1 MLHEV
6 ELNSLDVSNLMWDIQ
21 KTCVTNEDIEY
32 LWEIKQ
38 VWLVRNKELTE
49 RYERKRKLMKSL
61 GRTEEETKDD
71 LLFMA
76 EGFNNV
82 QRICEIGPRCK
93 EKKNNVL
100 GDTQYGIHM
109 NRHYDILTRFMV
121 FKNFQQANYL
131 VILRGMLGRV
141 KKVKPFFTG
150 EYGCIAPTPNYDCHL
165 AENAP
170 DLTSID
176 ISDAIAYNFAYMYEY
191 DEETIIPMN
200 YPSHVLPI
208 AVLRLHRTRNRL
220 DRTVLLNYTR
230 ERDLALSKNIQRL
243 KNETKPLKHLPRS
256 APHKKYVVE
265 GRRSG
270 TRLISDVPIEP
281 PSEKPP
287 GETTKK
293 LEKFR
298 RPSALSGGTGMGYM
312 FFRRPFNKMPTTWQ
326 RMFGFHSKRKG
337 KSSHSPKKRVRD
349 RSRSR
354 SQNREPEKRKR
365 SRTRSPKSSSSK
377 SREKNLFELFD
388 NSKQNQTSDS
398 SSDDEKSNNG
408 VTKQTTKCVVVDKK
422 PSISSIDTGCKKTV
436 DQKSSGNHTPTQ
448 DERQCNDVNIDVS
461 SIKEHGR
468 NTGSDPYVR
477 HDSQLSRTCLDQKRQ
492 TIQDHGST
500 KSRELSNSVTP
511 ERKPSDHGSPHVDA
525 VKVASSETRKRS
537 ASSKDN
543 ETDLTYKLVRI
554 TLDEPDAP
562 SIYHELRGIRIPS
575 GEKKTVKDPR
585 ILRAMGHVIETPVM
599 AGFGPFLR
607 RIKEEPPEDESYGEK
622 SEKRTKN
629 ILPVEFIKT
638 EPENEQTE
646 DDVEK
651 ALNELNN
658 AIKAIQNNSSVDTD
672 VVKIKKEPGE
682 TENCTDGKTRAEA
695 QSGKQT
701 DKERDRERESNT
713 DDFLPRNMGFSSY
726 LPEYN
731 DDFERTARVLTE
743 VFSEKAASP
752 TKKVHMSMSD
762 YFGSSNPNV
771 YLNSTNKGNIEGKL
785 SDINSSC
792 KPTRSVQVP
801 KENAEKK
808 ENNSGKAKELI
819 KTKSS
824 AKILESNKKEK
835 HNEKISTTSTTYS
848 KTVKQKKYDSKHSI
862 ASEKQKT
869 KKPEFD
875 SNEKLNVQR
884 NKSRSL
890 KTRSRSRSPA
900 SQPRKRPIEIKRKRS
915 RSRSLSKSD
924 RDRGRTRS
932 KSPHLKRNKQEKHF
946 SRSPSLDKSSFR
958 SRPESHHSRERRR
971 SRSVS
976 PFCSRSNSSQDSGTK
991 SSYKMTSNTSKDSK
1005 STKRSLA
1012 EEIFEREN
1020 SPGRLKYLE
1029 ERKKIDISRRFITKA
1044 KHYKEEITKLY
1055 NDHTGGNMSNPMAF
1069 SNMQMRPED
1078 NLNIYN
1084 NHRSSYVDL
1093 TMETETRF
1101 SERKQP
1107 TTNDEA
1113 VVNTTLSKAMTSL
1126 LKKIVFRDSSNQDD
1140 SAEGRMAD
1148 MVIELVKDQMS
1159 KELKSEVMPTIAS
1172 TAAQPVHPFVPYLKQ
1187 ERSVESLY
1195 TSNPWHSTMSDSAT
1209 NEVSSGL
1216 DFPDDFLEQHYHD
1229 ERADSG
1235 TNVSYSPRAPF
1246 MQRVHSGF
1254 SQPDH
1259 HSNTPHTTFR
1269 GKLLSLKTTKK
1280 TRGSSYRGRL
1290 SSSRGSFQTRG
1301 FRGSYRSRSGGHS
1314 NHRSSSYHRT
1324 FKDNSSYDKR

>member
-21 KTCVTNEDIEY
+21 QTCVTNEDIEY

-61 GRTEEETKDD
+61 GRTDEETKDD

-82 QRICEIGPRCK
+82 QKICEIGPRCK

-230 ERDLALSKNIQRL
+230 ERDLALSKKIQRL

-287 GETTKK
+287 EETTRK

-326 RMFGFHSKRKG
+326 RMFGFHSKRRP
-337 KSSHSPKKRVRD
+337 KSSPKKRVRG

-354 SQNREPEKRKR
+354 SQSREPEKRKR

-408 VTKQTTKCVVVDKK
+408 VTKQTTKCVVDKK
-422 PSISSIDTGCKKTV
+422 HSVSSIDTGCKKIV
-436 DQKSSGNHTPTQ
+436 DQRSKGNHTPTQ
-448 DERQCNDVNIDVS
+448 DERHCNDVNIGVS

-468 NTGSDPYVR
+468 NTGSGPNVR
-477 HDSQLSRTCLDQKRQ
+477 HDSQLSRMCLDQKRQ
-492 TIQDHGST
+492 TIDDHGS
-500 KSRELSNSVTP
+500 KRSREFSNSVTP
-511 ERKPSDHGSPHVDA
+511 ERKPPDHGSSHVD
-525 VKVASSETRKRS
+525 KVASSRKRS
-537 ASSKDN
+537 ASLKDKEN
-543 ETDLTYKLVRI
+543 DLTYQLVRI
-554 TLDEPDAP
+554 TLDEPDTP
-562 SIYHELRGIRIPS
+562 SIYHELRGIKIPS

-585 ILRAMGHVIETPVM
+585 ILRAMGRVIETPVM

-607 RIKEEPPEDESYGEK
+607 RIKEEPPEDESDVERL
-622 SEKRTKN
+622 EKRTKN

-658 AIKAIQNNSSVDTD
+658 AIKAIQNNTSVDTD

-682 TENCTDGKTRAEA
+682 TENCTDEKTRAET
-695 QSGKQT
+695 QSEKQT
-701 DKERDRERESNT
+701 DKEIDREQESNT

-771 YLNSTNKGNIEGKL
+771 SLNSTNEGNIEGKL

-792 KPTRSVQVP
+792 EPTRSVKVP

-808 ENNSGKAKELI
+808 ENNSGKAKELK

-824 AKILESNKKEK
+824 AKLLESNIKEK
-835 HNEKISTTSTTYS
+835 HDEKISTASTTNS
-848 KTVKQKKYDSKHSI
+848 KTVKQKKYDLKHSLT
-862 ASEKQKT
+862 SVKQKT

-875 SNEKLNVQR
+875 SNEKFTVQR
-884 NKSRSL
+884 NRSRSL

-900 SQPRKRPIEIKRKRS
+900 SQPRKRPIEVKRKRS

-932 KSPHLKRNKQEKHF
+932 KSPHFKRNKQEKHY

-958 SRPESHHSRERRR
+958 SRPESHNSRERRR

-976 PFCSRSNSSQDSGTK
+976 PFCSRSNSSQESGTK
-991 SSYKMTSNTSKDSK
+991 SNFKMTSKTSKDSK
-1005 STKRSLA
+1005 STRRSLA
-1012 EEIFEREN
+1012 DEIFEREN

-1029 ERKKIDISRRFITKA
+1029 ERKKIDLSRRLLTKA
-1044 KHYKEEITKLY
+1044 KNYKEEMTKLY

-1078 NLNIYN
+1078 NLNIYD

-1101 SERKQP
+1101 PERKQP

-1126 LKKIVFRDSSNQDD
+1126 LKKIVFRDNSNQDD

-1159 KELKSEVMPTIAS
+1159 KELKSEVMPTTAS
-1172 TAAQPVHPFVPYLKQ
+1172 IAAQSVHPFVPYLKQ

-1195 TSNPWHSTMSDSAT
+1195 TSNPWHSTMSGSAR
-1209 NEVSSGL
+1209 NEVSSRL
-1216 DFPDDFLEQHYHD
+1216 DFPDDFLDQRFYD
-1229 ERADSG
+1229 ERADSE
-1235 TNVSYSPRAPF
+1235 TSVSYPSRAPF
-1246 MQRVHSGF
+1246 IQRVNSGF
-1254 SQPDH
+1254 SLPDH
-1259 HSNTPHTTFR
+1259 HDNNSPHTAFR
-1269 GKLLSLKTTKK
+1269 GKLLSLKTMKK

-1314 NHRSSSYHRT
+1314 SHQTSSYHRT
-1324 FKDNSSYDKR
+1324 FKDKSSYDKR

>member
-38 VWLVRNKELTE
+38 VWLVRNKELQE

-61 GRTEEETKDD
+61 GRTDEETKDD

-100 GDTQYGIHM
+100 GDTQFGIHM

-287 GETTKK
+287 EETTKK

-326 RMFGFHSKRKG
+326 RMFGFRSKRKA
-337 KSSHSPKKRVRD
+337 KTSHSSKKSKRG

-354 SQNREPEKRKR
+354 SRSREPEKRKR

-388 NSKQNQTSDS
+388 SKQNQTSDS
-398 SSDDEKSNNG
+398 SSEDELS
-408 VTKQTTKCVVVDKK
+408 KQTTNCAVVDKK
-422 PSISSIDTGCKKTV
+422 PSVSSIDTGCKKTV
-436 DQKSSGNHTPTQ
+436 DHRSSGNHTPTQ
-448 DERQCNDVNIDVS
+448 DERHCNDVDIGVS
-461 SIKEHGR
+461 SIKEHERDTELGL
-468 NTGSDPYVR
+468 NVR
-477 HDSQLSRTCLDQKRQ
+477 KDSQLSRTYVDQKSR
-492 TIQDHGST
+492 TIGDNGKRSH
-500 KSRELSNSVTP
+500 EYSNSISP
-511 ERKPSDHGSPHVDA
+511 ERKTSVHGSFHED
-525 VKVASSETRKRS
+525 KINVASSGTQKRS
-537 ASSKDN
+537 VSSKDK
-543 ETDLTYKLVRI
+543 EKDITYQLIRI
-554 TLDEPDAP
+554 TLDEPDTP

-575 GEKKTVKDPR
+575 GERKKTVKDPR
-585 ILRAMGHVIETPVM
+585 LLRAMGQVIETPVM

-622 SEKRTKN
+622 QEKRTKN

-658 AIKAIQNNSSVDTD
+658 AIKAIQNNTSVDKD
-672 VVKIKKEPGE
+672 VVNIKKEPEE
-682 TENCTDGKTRAEA
+682 TESCTDGKARVEA
-695 QSGKQT
+695 QSEKQT
-701 DKERDRERESNT
+701 DKEMDKEQKSNT

-743 VFSEKAASP
+743 VFGEKAASP

-771 YLNSTNKGNIEGKL
+771 SLNSTNEGNIEGKL

-792 KPTRSVQVP
+792 EPTRSVQVP

-808 ENNSGKAKELI
+808 ENNSC
-819 KTKSS
+819 KTKEH
-824 AKILESNKKEK
+824 AKIKSSVKLLKSNKQEK
-835 HNEKISTTSTTYS
+835 KDDKISTTTTTKS
-848 KTVKQKKYDSKHSI
+848 KIIKLKKCDIKQSLTSDKQNPDKQKYN
-862 ASEKQKT
+862 
-869 KKPEFD
+869 
-875 SNEKLNVQR
+875 SNEEFTEQQSRL
-884 NKSRSL
+884 RSL
-890 KTRSRSRSPA
+890 KTSRSRSPSA
-900 SQPRKRPIEIKRKRS
+900 SRTRKRQLEVKRKRS
-915 RSRSLSKSD
+915 RSRSLSRYD

-932 KSPHLKRNKQEKHF
+932 KSPHFKRNKPEKHF
-946 SRSPSLDKSSFR
+946 SRSPSIDKSSFR
-958 SRPESHHSRERRR
+958 SKQESHNSRERRR

-991 SSYKMTSNTSKDSK
+991 STYRLSSKTSKDSK
-1005 STKRSLA
+1005 PTRRSLA

-1020 SPGRLKYLE
+1020 SPGRLRYLE
-1029 ERKKIDISRRFITKA
+1029 ERKKIDLSRRLLTKA
-1044 KHYKEEITKLY
+1044 KYYKEEMTRLY
-1055 NDHTGGNMSNPMAF
+1055 NSHTGENLSIPMSF
-1069 SNMQMRPED
+1069 DNMQLRPED
-1078 NLNIYN
+1078 TLNLYD

-1093 TMETETRF
+1093 TKEPEVSRI

-1126 LKKIVFRDSSNQDD
+1126 LKKIVFRDNSNQDD

-1159 KELKSEVMPTIAS
+1159 KELKSETMPTSAS
-1172 TAAQPVHPFVPYLKQ
+1172 TAAQSVHPFVPYLKQ

-1195 TSNPWHSTMSDSAT
+1195 SPNPWHSMMSSSAR
-1209 NEVSSGL
+1209 NEVSSHL
-1216 DFPDDFLEQHYHD
+1216 DFPHDILEQRYHD
-1229 ERADSG
+1229 EREDSG
-1235 TNVSYSPRAPF
+1235 TSLSYPSRTSF
-1246 MQRVHSGF
+1246 MQQVPSGF
-1254 SQPDH
+1254 SLPDLH
-1259 HSNTPHTTFR
+1259 DSPNTTFR
-1269 GKLLSLKTTKK
+1269 GKLLSLKTMKK
-1280 TRGSSYRGRL
+1280 TRGSTYRGRL

-1301 FRGSYRSRSGGHS
+1301 FRGSYRSRSDGHS
-1314 NHRSSSYHRT
+1314 GLQTSSYRHS
-1324 FKDNSSYDKR
+1324 FKDKRSYDKR